1 MTVPAITSLLAEI
14 PSTDLFLKELDDGRH
29 AVQHSGGAVFLYRN
43 TPEGV
48 AYAKL
53 AVEAMKALNQQPGTA
68 TRHAA
73 MSAVAPT
80 ELAAGGTLPQQFQS
94 KIEGVLALNPAFSS
108 VPVKLLSKLLYAA
121 IAPLV
126 NPDSLEQASASP
138 ERVEP
143 RPGDQSPAAQR
154 LAGVESFCDFLITH
168 GDQFSMPSESALLAY
183 ANNWNESQNGGQAAA

>member
-80 ELAAGGTLPQQFQS
+80 ELAEGGTLPQQFQS

-154 LAGVESFCDFLITH
+154 LAGVESFCDFLLTH